1 MIPKHKDP
9 NKNKDIQTFIILDLP
24 SASLIMEISSTISSE
39 ELNRKLIDFTVEVR
53 PKSSTSKLFP
63 KVNCRLTENCNKDIF
78 KKIFFFLQFRMH
90 FCKYSCR
97 KMTNLQQKN

>member
-24 SASLIMEISSTISSE
+24 GASLIMEISSTISSE

-53 PKSSTSKLFP
+53 PKSSTS
-63 KVNCRLTENCNKDIF
+63 
-78 KKIFFFLQFRMH
+78 
-90 FCKYSCR
+90 
-97 KMTNLQQKN
+97 

>member
-9 NKNKDIQTFIILDLP
+9 NKNKDIQTFIILE
-24 SASLIMEISSTISSE
+24 SLIMEISSTISSE
-39 ELNRKLIDFTVEVR
+39 ELNRKLIDFTVEVW

>member
-9 NKNKDIQTFIILDLP
+9 NKNKDIQTFIILE
-24 SASLIMEISSTISSE
+24 SLIMEISSTISSE
-39 ELNRKLIDFTVEVR
+39 ELDRKLIDFTVEVR
-53 PKSSTSKLFP
+53 PKSSTSILFP
-63 KVNCRLTENCNKDIF
+63 KVNCRLLTENCNKDIF